1 MDLLTDI
8 LTQAGLRRRVLQMR
22 ALPTDRALLFPCEK
36 SIGMHVVTQGR
47 AYVHP
52 PAGEPVALT
61 QGDIAI
67 MARGCV
73 HLLST
78 QATIAGL
85 AREPIAAH
93 IGDPPRAAPD
103 DMQAHNVV
111 VSGAYQLWHAPV
123 HPLFELLPSWFV
135 LRADA
140 LGPASPIAG
149 ALSLLETEL
158 RRRDLGADVIV
169 HGLLDVIFAYV
180 LRHVVE
186 LLQPDEANWI
196 VAIRDAS
203 VRDAVQ
209 LMHEDCGRAWTLEDL
224 ARGVGVSRAGL
235 AAKFRAAM
243 GTTPAN
249 YLRTVRMQRA
259 IRLLSETQH
268 TLESV
273 AAKVGYQ
280 DAFSFSKVFKRT
292 VGVSPSAF
300 RKRDDAERHTPWRFT
315 NPLSIAQAGQVGAP
329 PL

>member
-8 LTQAGLRRRVLQMR
+8 LTQAGVRRRVLQMR
-22 ALPTDRALLFPCEK
+22 SLPPDRALLFPCDK
-36 SIGMHVVTQGR
+36 SIGLHVVTRGT

-52 PAGEPVALT
+52 PEGPPIALMK
-61 QGDIAI
+61 GDIAI

-73 HLLST
+73 HCVSVR
-78 QATIAGL
+78 AEIDGL
-85 AREPIAAH
+85 VREPIAPDTDAA
-93 IGDPPRAAPD
+93 PRTAPD
-103 DMQAHNVV
+103 DAHGATMV

-135 LRADA
+135 LRADT
-140 LGPASPIAG
+140 LGASAPVAG
-149 ALSLLETEL
+149 ALRLLEAEL
-158 RRRDLGADVIV
+158 QRRDLGADVIV
-169 HGLLDVIFAYV
+169 HGLLDVIFAYA

-186 LLQPDEANWI
+186 MMQPDEANWI

-203 VRDAVQ
+203 VRDAVH

-224 ARGVGVSRAGL
+224 AHNVGVSRAGL

-292 VGVSPSAF
+292 VGVSPSTF
-300 RKRDDAERHTPWRFT
+300 RKRDASERHTPWRFT
-315 NPLSIAQAGQVGAP
+315 NPPAHAETGQVGVP
-329 PL
+329 PP